1 MATVQKLLNAI
12 DDIYP
17 NAMSNET
24 KVRYMNMAMRGLSP
38 YFGLV
43 VEDNSLVTVIDQ
55 DAYNFPA
62 GINDVAQ
69 IIRLA
74 IGTQEVPGTRYGYVQ
89 YYLSKRD
96 DDPMIENSYFQIID
110 STGAKKLC
118 IYPVPTIADLPI
130 VIRYHKALTELS
142 ATSLNVEP
150 EFDSRFHDLLVF
162 YCVHQICATGP
173 SPDTLQ
179 ADIYMQKYDDMLAAL
194 WKFQMEQD
202 SSQKNRR
209 RDNRQ
214 WHKSRSFGKG
224 F

>member
-1 MATVQKLLNAI
+1 MANVQELINAI

-17 NAMSNET
+17 NAMSNAT

-43 VEDNSLVTVIDQ
+43 AEDDSLLTVADQ
-55 DAYNFPA
+55 DYYTFPT
-62 GINDVAQ
+62 GITDVSQ
-69 IIRLA
+69 IIDFA
-74 IGTQEVPGTRYGYVQ
+74 VGTSTSPSTRYDYTK

-118 IYPVPTIADLPI
+118 IYPIPTMDDLPI

-142 ATSLNVEP
+142 ATSLTAEP

-162 YCVHQICATGP
+162 YGVHQICATGP

-179 ADIYMQKYDDMLAAL
+179 ADIYMQKYDEMLAAL
-194 WKFQMEQD
+194 WKFQMEQE
-202 SSQKNRR
+202 SGQNNKR

-214 WHKSRSFGKG
+214 WHKTSSFGKG